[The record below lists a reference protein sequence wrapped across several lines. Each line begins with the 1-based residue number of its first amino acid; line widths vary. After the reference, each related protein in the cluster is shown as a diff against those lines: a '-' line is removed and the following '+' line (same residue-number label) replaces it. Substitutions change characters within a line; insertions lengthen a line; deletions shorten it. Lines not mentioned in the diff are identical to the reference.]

1 MASIEAQKKIT
12 MEIRRFF
19 VDKKD
24 IIDNTVT
31 LTGDEFYHMTK
42 VLRYKVGYKAVIL
55 ANDGIERHSVVEEIG
70 KDYAVLTIEN
80 EMKVDFKNATVTL
93 YAGLLKNNKLDFV
106 VQKGVEL
113 GVDNIVPF
121 TSQNSAETKFN
132 ADRANKIALE
142 SAKQCG
148 SVYLSKV
155 SDLVDFDKVLD
166 DFKDYDK
173 VIFAYENEKVNR
185 IADAVKG
192 VKNLAIVVGPEG
204 GFTELETEKAINSG
218 ATIVTLGRR
227 ILRAETASIVSA
239 TLALEALGELD
250 YE

>member
-1 MASIEAQKKIT
+1 

-19 VDKKD
+19 VDKAD
-24 IIDNTVT
+24 ILGDRIT
-31 LTGDEFYHMTK
+31 LGGDEFYHMTK

-55 ANDGIERHSVVEEIG
+55 ANDGIERHSVVEEIC
-70 KDYAVLTIEN
+70 KDYAVLKIE
-80 EMKVDFKNATVTL
+80 EEVVADRKNATVTL

-113 GVDNIVPF
+113 GVDRIIPF
-121 TSQNSAETKFN
+121 VSQNSAETKFN

-148 SVYLSKV
+148 SVYLSQV
-155 SDLVDFDKVLD
+155 DDLVDFDKVVD
-166 DFKDYDK
+166 GFKNYDK
-173 VIFAYENEKVNR
+173 VIFAYENEKKNSIR
-185 IADAVKG
+185 DAVRG
-192 VKNLAIVVGPEG
+192 ASNLAIIVGPEG
-204 GFTELETEKAINSG
+204 GFTPEETDRAIAGG
-218 ATIVTLGRR
+218 ADVVTLGRR

-250 YE
+250 YD

>member
-1 MASIEAQKKIT
+1 

-19 VDKKD
+19 VDRKD
-24 IIDNTVT
+24 IADGKVT

-55 ANDGIERHSVVEEIG
+55 ANDGVERHSTVEEIA
-70 KDYAVLTIEN
+70 KDYAILTIDE
-80 EMKVDFKNATVTL
+80 EVVADRKNATVTL

-113 GVDNIVPF
+113 GVDKIVPF
-121 TSQNSAETKFN
+121 LSQNSAETKFN
-132 ADRANKIALE
+132 TERANKIALE

-155 SDLVDFDKVLD
+155 CDLADYNEVVADFGS
-166 DFKDYDK
+166 YDK
-173 VIFAYENEKVNR
+173 VIFAYENEKINR

-192 VKNLAIVVGPEG
+192 AKNLAIVVGPEG
-204 GFTELETEKAINSG
+204 GFTPEETDLALENGAI
-218 ATIVTLGRR
+218 IVTLGRR

-250 YE
+250 YD

>member
-1 MASIEAQKKIT
+1 

-19 VDKKD
+19 VDQKD
-24 IIDNTVT
+24 IVDGKIT

-42 VLRYKVGYKAVIL
+42 VLRYKVGFKAVIL

-70 KDYAVLTIEN
+70 KDSAILAVEN
-80 EMKVDFKNATVTL
+80 EVVADRKNATITL

-121 TSQNSAETKFN
+121 ISQNSAETKFN
-132 ADRANKIALE
+132 SERANKIALE

-148 SVYLSKV
+148 SVYLSKIG
-155 SDLVDFDKVLD
+155 DLVDYDKVID
-166 DFKDYDK
+166 DFKCYDK
-173 VIFAYENEKVNR
+173 VIFAYENEKTNR
-185 IADAVKG
+185 IVDAVKG
-192 VKNLAIVVGPEG
+192 AKNLAIVVGPEG
-204 GFTELETEKAINSG
+204 GFTHEETERAIENG
-218 ATIVTLGRR
+218 ATVVTLGRR

-239 TLALEALGELD
+239 TLALESLGELD
-250 YE
+250 YD

>member
-1 MASIEAQKKIT
+1 

-19 VDKKD
+19 VEQKD
-24 IIDNTVT
+24 IVDGKIT

-55 ANDGIERHSVVEEIG
+55 ANDGIERRSTVTEIG
-70 KDYAVLTIEN
+70 KDSATLT
-80 EMKVDFKNATVTL
+80 VDEEIVADRKNATVTL

-113 GVDNIVPF
+113 GVDRIVPF
-121 TSQNSAETKFN
+121 ISQNSAETKFN
-132 ADRANKIALE
+132 VDRANKIALE
-142 SAKQCG
+142 SAKHCG

-155 SDLVDFDKVLD
+155 GELVDFDDVLES
-166 DFKDYDK
+166 FKDFDK

-192 VKNLAIVVGPEG
+192 AKNLAIVVGPEG
-204 GFTELETEKAINSG
+204 GFTPEETAKAIENGG
-218 ATIVTLGRR
+218 AVVTLGRR

-239 TLALEALGELD
+239 TLALEGLGELD
-250 YE
+250 YD

>member
-1 MASIEAQKKIT
+1 

-19 VDKKD
+19 VDKAD
-24 IIDNTVT
+24 ILGDRIT
-31 LTGDEFYHMTK
+31 LGGDEFYHMTK

-55 ANDGIERHSVVEEIG
+55 ANDGIERHSVVEEIC
-70 KDYAVLTIEN
+70 KDYAVLKIE
-80 EMKVDFKNATVTL
+80 EEVVADRKNATVTL

-113 GVDNIVPF
+113 GVDRIIPF
-121 TSQNSAETKFN
+121 VSQNSAETKFN

-148 SVYLSKV
+148 SVYLSQV
-155 SDLVDFDKVLD
+155 DDLVDFDKVVD
-166 DFKDYDK
+166 GFKNYDK
-173 VIFAYENEKVNR
+173 VIFAYENEKKNSIR
-185 IADAVKG
+185 DAVRG
-192 VKNLAIVVGPEG
+192 ASNLAIIVGPEG
-204 GFTELETEKAINSG
+204 GFTPEETDRAIASG
-218 ATIVTLGRR
+218 ADVVTLGRR

-250 YE
+250 YD

>member
-1 MASIEAQKKIT
+1 

-24 IIDNTVT
+24 IVDGKIT

-70 KDYAVLTIEN
+70 KDSAILAVEN
-80 EMKVDFKNATVTL
+80 EVVADRKNATITL

-121 TSQNSAETKFN
+121 ISQNSAETKFN
-132 ADRANKIALE
+132 SERANKIALE

-155 SDLVDFDKVLD
+155 DDLVDYDKVID
-166 DFKDYDK
+166 DFKCYDK
-173 VIFAYENEKVNR
+173 VIFAYENEKTNR
-185 IADAVKG
+185 IVDAVKG
-192 VKNLAIVVGPEG
+192 AKNLAIVVGPEG
-204 GFTELETEKAINSG
+204 GFTPEETERAIENG
-218 ATIVTLGRR
+218 ATVVTLGRR

-239 TLALEALGELD
+239 TLALESLGELD
-250 YE
+250 YD

>member
-1 MASIEAQKKIT
+1 

-19 VDKKD
+19 VDKAD
-24 IIDNTVT
+24 ILGDKIT
-31 LTGDEFYHMTK
+31 LGGDEFYHMTK

-55 ANDGIERHSVVEEIG
+55 ANDGIERHSVVEEIC
-70 KDYAVLTIEN
+70 KDYAVLKIE
-80 EMKVDFKNATVTL
+80 EEVVADRKNATVTL

-113 GVDNIVPF
+113 GVDRIIPF
-121 TSQNSAETKFN
+121 ISQNSAESKFN

-148 SVYLSKV
+148 SVYLSQV
-155 SDLVDFDKVLD
+155 DDLVDFDKVVD
-166 DFKDYDK
+166 DFKNYDK
-173 VIFAYENEKVNR
+173 VFFAYENEKKNCIR
-185 IADAVKG
+185 DAVRG
-192 VKNLAIVVGPEG
+192 ASNLAIIVGPEG
-204 GFTELETEKAINSG
+204 GFTPEETDRAIASG
-218 ATIVTLGRR
+218 ADVVTLGRR

-250 YE
+250 YD

>member
-1 MASIEAQKKIT
+1 

-24 IIDNTVT
+24 IVDGKIT

-70 KDYAVLTIEN
+70 KDSAILAVEN
-80 EMKVDFKNATVTL
+80 EVVADRKNATITL

-121 TSQNSAETKFN
+121 ISQNSAETKFN
-132 ADRANKIALE
+132 SERANKIALE

-155 SDLVDFDKVLD
+155 GDLVDYDKVID
-166 DFKDYDK
+166 DFKCYDK
-173 VIFAYENEKVNR
+173 VIFAYENEKTNR
-185 IADAVKG
+185 IVDAVKG
-192 VKNLAIVVGPEG
+192 AKNLAIVVGPEG
-204 GFTELETEKAINSG
+204 GFTPEETERAIENG
-218 ATIVTLGRR
+218 ATVVTLGRR

-239 TLALEALGELD
+239 TLALESLGELD
-250 YE
+250 YD